1 MENNINNQNLENK
14 EYIINQDNVS
24 YKITIIREKR
34 NLIIK
39 IKSNDDI
46 KYYYYKKY
54 NLSDLIKIIN
64 VKVYD
69 SLEKIIG
76 LIDEAYSHNNISI
89 ILNYKYNI
97 ILKIKYP
104 IGYQDYGEF
113 PLNLYNK
120 TYKLNE
126 KFEVLFKELN
136 SLKNDKNI
144 LIHPKINEIE
154 NSLHNLK
161 NEIDNKLNKDMEQ
174 ISDLKNKL
182 ENNNNLLKK
191 NDKLIKQTKKE
202 MINLINQFKE
212 FKKPKPNEMR
222 INKDKID
229 KPIKIMNKNM
239 KEIIQ
244 DNNKFIEANNFN
256 ARKIYNN
263 PVYQIYPNNNYNR
276 KTFNIPKSQ
285 EKRQNGKRSSF
296 DFSKNYGKKN
306 GYISREIILNKNC
319 QKPFE
324 GEKKFINPSIQKNI
338 QLMIKADIEPIVK
351 EEDNPPIIH
360 SIKAFQLKR
369 SFIQSNENLS
379 KINLNEINE
388 NKDKIKEFRKNYEL
402 SEDEFTDEYLL
413 RALKENDFVYIK
425 AFGSLYNY

>member
-14 EYIINQDNVS
+14 EYIINQDNAS

-64 VKVYD
+64 VKIYD

-113 PLNLYNK
+113 QLNLYNK

-144 LIHPKINEIE
+144 LIYPKINEIE
-154 NSLHNLK
+154 NLLHNLK
-161 NEIDNKLNKDMEQ
+161 NEIYNKLNKYMEQ
-174 ISDLKNKL
+174 ISDLKSKL

-191 NDKLIKQTKKE
+191 NDKLIKQAKEE

-212 FKKPKPNEMR
+212 FKKSKQNEMR
-222 INKDKID
+222 INKDKKD
-229 KPIKIMNKNM
+229 KSIKITNKNI
-239 KEIIQ
+239 KDIIQ

-256 ARKIYNN
+256 ARKIYCN
-263 PVYQIYPNNNYNR
+263 PIYQIYPNNNYNR
-276 KTFNIPKSQ
+276 KTFNFQKSQ
-285 EKRQNGKRSSF
+285 EKVHNGKRDSF
-296 DFSKNYGKKN
+296 DFPKISGKK
-306 GYISREIILNKNC
+306 IILNKNC
-319 QKPFE
+319 QKQFK

-360 SIKAFQLKR
+360 SIKAIQLKR

>member
-1 MENNINNQNLENK
+1 MFL
-14 EYIINQDNVS
+14 
-24 YKITIIREKR
+24 R
-34 NLIIK
+34 
-39 IKSNDDI
+39 
-46 KYYYYKKY
+46 
-54 NLSDLIKIIN
+54 
-64 VKVYD
+64 
-69 SLEKIIG
+69 
-76 LIDEAYSHNNISI
+76 
-89 ILNYKYNI
+89 
-97 ILKIKYP
+97 
-104 IGYQDYGEF
+104 
-113 PLNLYNK
+113 K
-120 TYKLNE
+120 T
-126 KFEVLFKELN
+126 V
-136 SLKNDKNI
+136 
-144 LIHPKINEIE
+144 NEIE
-154 NSLHNLK
+154 DLLHNLK
-161 NEIDNKLNKDMEQ
+161 NEIDDKLNKNMEQ

-222 INKDKID
+222 INKDKIY
-229 KPIKIMNKNM
+229 KPIKIMNKNI

-256 ARKIYNN
+256 ARKIYGN
-263 PVYQIYPNNNYNR
+263 PIYQIYPNNNYNR
-276 KTFNIPKSQ
+276 KTFNIQKSQ
-285 EKRQNGKRSSF
+285 EKRLNGKRSSF
-296 DFSKNYGKKN
+296 YFPKISGKKIRN
-306 GYISREIILNKNC
+306 ISREMILNKNC

-360 SIKAFQLKR
+360 SIKAIQLKR

-388 NKDKIKEFRKNYEL
+388 NKDKIKEFRKSYEL

-425 AFGSLYNY
+425 AFGSLYNYELNGECINI